1 MSVDK
6 HWIVLYTSLFL
17 VLGACSKDGGGGA
30 PIVTPVVPADT
41 TVTPL
46 PGGTQSSVFTYEY
59 KYNGCSTG
67 KHTLNSK
74 QDYCNALLNDVLNNQ
89 CAREMRIEVY
99 NRQCTAAPI
108 TNVGKLPMANTARC
122 VVNGLDL
129 KDRKF
134 IENMNPFNPQRR
146 QSFRDIFWDGRRKQT
161 YGIMS
166 QATDS
171 YGRVNFLLWPAN
183 ARSAALGQIQV
194 QQPRA
199 GGTFSASTELG
210 SHVRLIVTNYEN
222 QKEVD
227 TMCISNASFRRPKSN
242 LSRVICTYSQGY
254 TGAHN
259 RSASQRTEEF
269 SWDLKTATTKELIK
283 GRNRDTVSVR
293 LIPAAGGH
301 LEKIMIEIMEV
312 DFDKSLK
319 AEATLSEGLQVTY
332 GGSFAESDLT
342 VSCAAASK

>member
-1 MSVDK
+1 MEK
-6 HWIVLYTSLFL
+6 RWIVLYTSLLL
-17 VLGACSKDGGGGA
+17 VLGACSKDGGGGT
-30 PIVTPVVPADT
+30 PVVTPVAPADT

-46 PGGTQSSVFTYEY
+46 PTGNQTGIFKYEY
-59 KYNGCSTG
+59 PGNRCSTG
-67 KHTLNSK
+67 QHTLNSK
-74 QDYCNALLNDVLNNQ
+74 QDYCNALLNDALNNN
-89 CAREMRIEVY
+89 CAREMRIEIY
-99 NRQCTAAPI
+99 NRQCTASPV
-108 TNVGKLPMANTARC
+108 TNVGTLPNANTARC

-146 QSFRDIFWDGRRKQT
+146 QSFRDIFWDGRRQQS

-171 YGRVNFLLWPAN
+171 YGRVNFVVWPAN
-183 ARSAALGQIQV
+183 AQSAALGQIQV

-210 SHVRLIVTNYEN
+210 SQVRLIVTNYEN

-242 LSRVICTYSQGY
+242 LSRVVCAYGK
-254 TGAHN
+254 
-259 RSASQRTEEF
+259 RTEEF
-269 SWDLKTATTKELIK
+269 SWDLKTPTTKELSK

-293 LIPAAGGH
+293 LLPATGGQ

-312 DFDKSLK
+312 DYDKSLR

-332 GGSFAESDLT
+332 GGRSSESDIT
-342 VSCAAASK
+342 VSCAVASK

>member
-1 MSVDK
+1 MEK
-6 HWIVLYTSLFL
+6 RWIVLYTSLFL
-17 VLGACSKDGGGGA
+17 ALGACSNGGGGGA
-30 PIVTPVVPADT
+30 PIVTPVAPADT

-46 PGGTQSSVFTYEY
+46 PGGSQTGTFTYEH

-74 QDYCNALLNDVLNNQ
+74 QEYCNALLNDALNNN

-99 NRQCTAAPI
+99 NRQCTAAPVA
-108 TNVGKLPMANTARC
+108 NVGTLPMANTARC

-134 IENMNPFNPQRR
+134 IENINPFNPQRR
-146 QSFRDIFWDGRRKQT
+146 QSFRDIFWDGRRQQT

-183 ARSAALGQIQV
+183 ARSAALGQIQI
-194 QQPRA
+194 QQPR
-199 GGTFSASTELG
+199 GGGVFSASTELG
-210 SHVRLIVTNYEN
+210 SQVRLIVTNYEN

-227 TMCISNASFRRPKSN
+227 TMCISNTSFRRPKSN
-242 LSRVICTYSQGY
+242 LSRVVCTFNQSDDGLR
-254 TGAHN
+254 N
-259 RSASQRTEEF
+259 RHSSQRTEEF
-269 SWDLKTATTKELIK
+269 SWDLKTAMTKELIK

-293 LIPAAGGH
+293 LIPATGGQ

-312 DFDKSLK
+312 DYDKSLK

-332 GGSFAESDLT
+332 DGRSSESDLT